1 MSLNYGQ
8 HKIEK
13 VLKGCYEICKELKKE
28 DLKGSKLVDRQLHF
42 TNQKVMKYY
51 FFIHFDSQTPF

>member
-42 TNQKVMKYY
+42 TN
-51 FFIHFDSQTPF
+51 